1 MTYKE
6 ALEWIETNKH
16 LVGTETDKGMFIG
29 ELVAVPVNPSDR
41 ESFLRSYVR
50 NRDSGVSVFPFVG
63 DEMEVWAI
71 DTNRLTQKGV
81 LLFKRL
87 AD

>member
-6 ALEWIETNKH
+6 ALEWMEANKH
-16 LVGTETDKGMFIG
+16 LVGTETEKGMFIE

-41 ESFLRSYVR
+41 ESFLRSYVL
-50 NRDSGVSVFPFVG
+50 NRDSEVSVFPYVG
-63 DEMEVWAI
+63 DDMEVWAI
-71 DTNRLTQKGV
+71 DTNRLTPNGV
-81 LLFKRL
+81 LLFKKL